1 MQALTRSMR
10 PTLSAREVPGKH
22 TRGARH
28 ASPGKAARRILAAV
42 LLVGALAAGSA
53 AASQYAA
60 STGHA
65 KTHHQTAGK
74 YGSPWMY

>member
-1 MQALTRSMR
+1 MQALTRSTR
-10 PTLSAREVPGKH
+10 APFPVREVPGKH

-28 ASPGKAARRILAAV
+28 ASPGKTARRILVGA

-53 AASQYAA
+53 AASQYATSA
-60 STGHA
+60 GHA
-65 KTHHQTAGK
+65 KTHHQMAGK